1 MNCLIV
7 DDEPQARKLL
17 TTYVSSIPGCKVVGA
32 CRNAMEAYEALQT
45 GKTELLFLDIRMP
58 VISGTDF
65 LRSLKNPPLVI
76 FTTAYDKYA
85 MEGYELNVVDYLL
98 KPIAMPRL
106 LQAVEKAWD
115 RFKERIFVTPPP
127 PPEFTFVKQENKLV
141 KVLFSDIRFVE
152 GMQNYIKIHLAD
164 SIMVVSSTMKA
175 FEKVLPPSQ
184 FIRVHRSYIAS
195 VNYITAIR
203 SSQVELPG
211 TELPIGISY
220 KDDLF
225 KSLGND
231 Q

>member
-7 DDEPQARKLL
+7 DDEPEARKLL
-17 TTYVSSIPGCKVVGA
+17 TTYVSSIPGCKIVGA

-45 GKTELLFLDIRMP
+45 GKTDLLLLDIRMP

-65 LRSLKNPPLVI
+65 LGSLKNPPLVI

-98 KPIAMPRL
+98 KPIAMPRV

-127 PPEFTFVKQENKLV
+127 PPEYTFVKQENKLV

-164 SIMVVSSTMKA
+164 SIMIVSSTMKA
-175 FEKVLPPSQ
+175 FEKYSPAQ

-203 SSQVELPG
+203 NSQVEMPG
-211 TELPIGISY
+211 MELPIDISN
-220 KDDLF
+220 KDDLY
-225 KSLGND
+225 KSLGNE